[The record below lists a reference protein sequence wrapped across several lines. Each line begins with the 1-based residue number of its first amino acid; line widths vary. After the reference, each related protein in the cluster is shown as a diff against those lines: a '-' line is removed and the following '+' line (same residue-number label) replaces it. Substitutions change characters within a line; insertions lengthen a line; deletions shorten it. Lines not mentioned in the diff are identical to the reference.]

1 LEQSGPVPGNLDIRL
16 VAEEVNVREL
26 PFRIGRAATGEGKDT
41 YGDIHL
47 AIEDDRPFN
56 LLRRHF

>member
-1 LEQSGPVPGNLDIRL
+1 MPGNLDIRL